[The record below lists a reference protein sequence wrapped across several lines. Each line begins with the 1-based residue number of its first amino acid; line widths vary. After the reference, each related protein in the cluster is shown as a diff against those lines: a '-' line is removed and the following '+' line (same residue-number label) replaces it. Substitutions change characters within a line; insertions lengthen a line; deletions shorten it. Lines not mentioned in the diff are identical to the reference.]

1 MTKHPNTLA
10 LPADRSVVFVL
21 QVSVYSRRHVPL
33 TRRTRGLD
41 GWMPD
46 MMFDSPMLSN
56 MDGELVLTQQ
66 LECLSEHTLDDLVHE
81 IVCRNGELPY
91 ACRDSSDCASHWTSA
106 NDAGPS
112 VQPKYPKYHASPLP
126 TDVCVMMDDKLYGR
140 LDPSLDPSQSYVH
153 AILEHTHPSTSPLA
167 KAVYSGKTLSS
178 TRLTQ
183 LRSLTLHQPNWL
195 LHVGDCEHIWCI
207 DGIRYVKEACLNSHV
222 IVHDRLLGSN
232 ENAEIYPRTTYIQ
245 RWMLS
250 SLVRQYLAPKKL
262 VGRNERL
269 SVPCD
274 ICDGTRDAVALVLG
288 GDAVVC
294 NKNGKRKLSGMPQ
307 LVMPCCAVCFQMATG
322 TDVSHAWG
330 PNPPSSE
337 DNGTWTVMPLFAK

>member
-1 MTKHPNTLA
+1 
-10 LPADRSVVFVL
+10 VL

-81 IVCRNGELPY
+81 IVCRNDELPY
-91 ACRDSSDCASHWTSA
+91 ACRESSDCPTHWTSA

-126 TDVCVMMDDKLYGR
+126 TDVCVMMDNKLYGR

-153 AILEHTHPSTSPLA
+153 AILEHTHPSASPLA

-207 DGIRYVKEACLNSHV
+207 DGIRYVKEA
-222 IVHDRLLGSN
+222 
-232 ENAEIYPRTTYIQ
+232 
-245 RWMLS
+245 
-250 SLVRQYLAPKKL
+250 
-262 VGRNERL
+262 
-269 SVPCD
+269 
-274 ICDGTRDAVALVLG
+274 
-288 GDAVVC
+288 
-294 NKNGKRKLSGMPQ
+294 
-307 LVMPCCAVCFQMATG
+307 
-322 TDVSHAWG
+322 
-330 PNPPSSE
+330 
-337 DNGTWTVMPLFAK
+337 